1 MAISLQREWRV
12 PGNAELVWRQWDD
25 EYVIHHLLSNDTYRL
40 TELPG
45 ALIDYL
51 SRSGPRS
58 TIDIAAHL
66 QKESPVGGVAVSDA
80 TVSTISGGSQV
91 IGTERVC
98 VHDTWATIWMRKRAL
113 DSFRLSETSPST
125 SQA

>member
-12 PGNAELVWRQWDD
+12 PGNAELAWRQWDD

-40 TELPG
+40 TELPC

-66 QKESPVGGVAVSDA
+66 GCGTSDIA
-80 TVSTISGGSQV
+80 DVLL
-91 IGTERVC
+91 ELAR
-98 VHDTWATIWMRKRAL
+98 L
-113 DSFRLSETSPST
+113 DLVTCQS
-125 SQA
+125 